1 MQLRECFSLFI
12 FLFIRKYLKL
22 AIQRNKMTTTEEIL
36 CRIEKGGTL
45 DVLANEFG
53 MRKLVLLARIE
64 FMVRAGYLSE
74 IHSEKGQG
82 CAGCP
87 MSGTC
92 SVPVPEGSGKVKMYV
107 LTEKG
112 MECIQGAKNNGVIR

>member
-1 MQLRECFSLFI
+1 M
-12 FLFIRKYLKL
+12 
-22 AIQRNKMTTTEEIL
+22 QRNKMTTTEKIL
-36 CRIEKGGTL
+36 RRIEKGGTL
-45 DVLANEFG
+45 DELANEFG
-53 MRKLVLLARIE
+53 MRKSVLMARIE

-74 IHSEKGQG
+74 ISSEKGQG

-92 SVPVPEGSGKVKMYV
+92 SVPVSGGGREWVKLYM

-112 MECIQGAKNNGVIR
+112 MECIKNE

>member
-1 MQLRECFSLFI
+1 
-12 FLFIRKYLKL
+12 
-22 AIQRNKMTTTEEIL
+22 MTTTDEIL
-36 CRIEKGGTL
+36 RRIEKGGTL
-45 DVLANEFG
+45 DELANVLS
-53 MRKLVLLARIE
+53 MSKSLLVARIE
-64 FMVRAGYLSE
+64 FMVRACYLSE
-74 IHSEKGQG
+74 IRSEKGQG

>member
-1 MQLRECFSLFI
+1 M
-12 FLFIRKYLKL
+12 
-22 AIQRNKMTTTEEIL
+22 QRNKMTTTEKIL
-36 CRIEKGGTL
+36 RRIEQGGTL
-45 DVLANEFG
+45 DELATEFG
-53 MRKLVLLARIE
+53 MRKSVLMARIE

-74 IHSEKGQG
+74 ISSREGQG

-92 SVPVPEGSGKVKMYV
+92 SVPVPEGSGKVKLYM

-112 MECIQGAKNNGVIR
+112 MKEVKIV

>member
-1 MQLRECFSLFI
+1 
-12 FLFIRKYLKL
+12 
-22 AIQRNKMTTTEEIL
+22 MTTTEKIL

-45 DVLANEFG
+45 DELANEFG
-53 MRKLVLLARIE
+53 MKKLVLLARIE
-64 FMVRAGYLSE
+64 FMVRAGDLSE
-74 IHSEKGQG
+74 IRSEKGQG

-112 MECIQGAKNNGVIR
+112 MECIQGAKNKGVIG

>member
-1 MQLRECFSLFI
+1 
-12 FLFIRKYLKL
+12 
-22 AIQRNKMTTTEEIL
+22 MTSTEGIL

-45 DVLANEFG
+45 DELAKELD
-53 MRKLVLLARIE
+53 MRKSVLMARIE
-64 FMVRAGYLSE
+64 FMVRAGYLCKIS
-74 IHSEKGQG
+74 SEKGQG

-87 MSGTC
+87 MSKTC
-92 SVPVPEGSGKVKMYV
+92 SVPGPEGSGKVKIYV

>member
-1 MQLRECFSLFI
+1 M
-12 FLFIRKYLKL
+12 
-22 AIQRNKMTTTEEIL
+22 ATTEEIL

-74 IHSEKGQG
+74 ISSEKGQG

-92 SVPVPEGSGKVKMYV
+92 SVPVPEGRGKVKMYV

-112 MECIQGAKNNGVIR
+112 MECIQGAKNKGVIR

>member
-1 MQLRECFSLFI
+1 
-12 FLFIRKYLKL
+12 
-22 AIQRNKMTTTEEIL
+22 MTTTEELL

-45 DVLANEFG
+45 DGLATELG
-53 MRKLVLLARIE
+53 MRKSVLLARIE
-64 FMVRAGYLSE
+64 FMVRAGYLCE
-74 IHSEKGQG
+74 ISSEKGQG

-92 SVPVPEGSGKVKMYV
+92 SVPVPEGSGKVKIYV

-112 MECIQGAKNNGVIR
+112 RECIKKLRRR

>member
-1 MQLRECFSLFI
+1 MI
-12 FLFIRKYLKL
+12 IRKYLRL
-22 AIQRNKMTTTEEIL
+22 AIQRNKMTTTEGIL

-74 IHSEKGQG
+74 IRSEKGQ
-82 CAGCP
+82 
-87 MSGTC
+87 
-92 SVPVPEGSGKVKMYV
+92 
-107 LTEKG
+107 
-112 MECIQGAKNNGVIR
+112 